1 MNVVGAG
8 EGVWEARAPRR
19 DDRAR
24 MGIGEE
30 AGSPR
35 MPRAWPVDRGPSR
48 RDILGSRQRSD
59 RDAFEEIHAVMDKF
73 CWMGWG
79 AVAMSVGAV
88 LGLTLWKLV
97 A

>member
-1 MNVVGAG
+1 
-8 EGVWEARAPRR
+8 
-19 DDRAR
+19 
-24 MGIGEE
+24 
-30 AGSPR
+30 
-35 MPRAWPVDRGPSR
+35 
-48 RDILGSRQRSD
+48 
-59 RDAFEEIHAVMDKF
+59 MDKF